1 MAATG
6 RMRPLLFAAL
16 ALCVIG
22 AIDSAL
28 DGAWDQVVLFG
39 ATLASITAAVAVG
52 NPQRRALTLRSDLAD
67 WLRSRSELTGE
78 PVQTLADRAVA
89 AHRAGLTGHQ
99 EQP

>member
-6 RMRPLLFAAL
+6 LMRPLLTVAM

-28 DGAWDQVVLFG
+28 DGAWDQVVLFA
-39 ATLASITAAVAVG
+39 ATLLLIAAAVVARH
-52 NPQRRALTLRSDLAD
+52 PKRRALTLREDLSD

-78 PVQTLADRAVA
+78 PVEVLADRAVA
-89 AHRAGLTGHQ
+89 AHRAGLTGL
-99 EQP
+99 EDPP